1 MALAPRI
8 VILNIS
14 IIFLYSLIDNT
25 WSAHCNS
32 FSVKKNKPQYSQ
44 EEQADNSLNF
54 ILTFSPGFIKP
65 HCSLCVSNFYGTRGK
80 TEQNKISSHNSC
92 HAAGVNFLQKHF
104 LFYLKCLH
112 AEWMYAFKPSG
123 QLSVSRKEMGSFA
136 KIFVIVIVKF
146 SR

>member
-32 FSVKKNKPQYSQ
+32 FSVKKTKLQYSQ

-54 ILTFSPGFIKP
+54 ILTFF
-65 HCSLCVSNFYGTRGK
+65 TR
-80 TEQNKISSHNSC
+80 
-92 HAAGVNFLQKHF
+92 L
-104 LFYLKCLH
+104 Y
-112 AEWMYAFKPSG
+112 
-123 QLSVSRKEMGSFA
+123 
-136 KIFVIVIVKF
+136 
-146 SR
+146 